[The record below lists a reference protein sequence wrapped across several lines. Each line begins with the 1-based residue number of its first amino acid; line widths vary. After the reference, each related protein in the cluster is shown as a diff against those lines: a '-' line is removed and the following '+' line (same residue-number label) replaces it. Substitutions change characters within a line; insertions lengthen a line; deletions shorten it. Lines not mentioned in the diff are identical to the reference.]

1 MDKTIEIPK
10 LTILTKEQVYG
21 DNKLNIFKVID
32 PKAAVSDTAILRGA
46 YVSNYHVDNDSSLR
60 GRTGD
65 YWLQNVGE
73 IDGFVTCGAS
83 IIDNYGNIGD
93 TNCDDRSKVVRAALP
108 YSQIKNLPHSIKTR
122 PDGLIEVMYGYLPGT
137 ALSKS
142 DQKTLEFFNNYNAI
156 KYIGFGCTFDS
167 NKSIYKNRSFHQEK
181 QEYYEYNGEIYAKIR
196 ANLASMYENVILSN
210 ESAYKNEDY
219 VWVKVEPIVW
229 LKHPLDDIMISEKG
243 IISGVRFYKHHKND
257 YTGPYN
263 GDFNKTELK
272 WFLDNYL
279 SKDILSLYQHEQ
291 DLYKKLINDYI
302 SKIKYIDLQSK
313 ESKKSEE
320 KKTINNFIYLDK
332 DGNTIKK
339 KKIIVKAKRKSN

>member
-1 MDKTIEIPK
+1 
-10 LTILTKEQVYG
+10 
-21 DNKLNIFKVID
+21 
-32 PKAAVSDTAILRGA
+32 
-46 YVSNYHVDNDSSLR
+46 
-60 GRTGD
+60 
-65 YWLQNVGE
+65 
-73 IDGFVTCGAS
+73 
-83 IIDNYGNIGD
+83 
-93 TNCDDRSKVVRAALP
+93 
-108 YSQIKNLPHSIKTR
+108 
-122 PDGLIEVMYGYLPGT
+122 
-137 ALSKS
+137 
-142 DQKTLEFFNNYNAI
+142 
-156 KYIGFGCTFDS
+156 
-167 NKSIYKNRSFHQEK
+167 
-181 QEYYEYNGEIYAKIR
+181 
-196 ANLASMYENVILSN
+196 
-210 ESAYKNEDY
+210 
-219 VWVKVEPIVW
+219 
-229 LKHPLDDIMISEKG
+229 MISEKG

-291 DLYKKLINDYI
+291 DLDKKLINDYI